1 MTSWFRSLK
10 IWASSCALF
19 ATVNEEAR
27 KRTDLLNL
35 LVARL
40 RLLPHHIHSAL
51 LRLVEALRMTWK
63 KRIYGL
69 HEIIVGIGGLMVR
82 EKRCH
87 NRNTAQLLEELLLLL
102 SVRHGQFLETTRQ
115 SPTML
120 TLSHGLLLDVLED
133 SRLRFI
139 RVLCVSS
146 VFTAR
151 TSLLEIL

>member
-1 MTSWFRSLK
+1 M
-10 IWASSCALF
+10 
-19 ATVNEEAR
+19 NEEAR

-87 NRNTAQLLEELLLLL
+87 NRNTAQLLKELFLLL

-115 SPTML
+115 SPTMF
-120 TLSHGLLLDVLED
+120 TLSHRLLLDILED

-146 VFTAR
+146 IST
-151 TSLLEIL
+151 THTPLLEIL

>member
-1 MTSWFRSLK
+1 MNK
-10 IWASSCALF
+10 
-19 ATVNEEAR
+19 EAR

-51 LRLVEALRMTWK
+51 LRLVEALRLMRK
-63 KRIYGL
+63 KCVYGL

-82 EKRCH
+82 ENRYH
-87 NRNTAQLLEELLLLL
+87 NRNTAQLLKELFLLL

-115 SPTML
+115 SPTMF
-120 TLSHGLLLDVLED
+120 TLSHRLLLDILED

-146 VFTAR
+146 IST
-151 TSLLEIL
+151 THTPLLEIL